1 MWRHTSA
8 AGQAARVAVCLWLVA
23 NPARAQDGSWP
34 APIDP
39 AVVAELDAG
48 REATF
53 WVVLGEQAD
62 LDAAFAIRDWDER
75 GRYVH
80 ERLVATAESSQRGV
94 RALLGDWGA
103 TALPFWIVNAIEVQ
117 TRQRAL
123 LSLLAVRPE
132 VAEIV
137 APPAVEL
144 IEGFT
149 EVDGPPPQ
157 PLEWNIAQVRA
168 PLVWSRYGVRGEG
181 IVIGSI
187 DSGVQYDHPALV
199 EHYRGNLGGG
209 VFDHNYNWYDPSST
223 CGSPPSEPCDSYWHG
238 TATTGVAVGD
248 DGGANRIGVAPGA
261 RFIMAA
267 VNWSNASLLAAMQWM
282 LAPTDLAGHSPR
294 PDLRPHVVN
303 NSWVTAGGTTLFQP
317 AVQAWLAAG
326 IFPVFAAGNSGPAC
340 QTILSPADYPESY
353 AVGASCIDCAIASFS
368 SRGPSVLGPMK
379 PDVTAPGESVRSC
392 VPWGAYE
399 AGLWG
404 TSFAAPHVT
413 GTVALM
419 LSLNPGLVGNTELI
433 RRHLDHSAIDAPDSS
448 CGGEPWDN
456 GVWGEGRL
464 DAFAAVSLLLVDGFE
479 SGDLSF
485 WSAVTP

>member
-1 MWRHTSA
+1 MWRYTLA
-8 AGQAARVAVCLWLVA
+8 AGRLALVA
-23 NPARAQDGSWP
+23 TSLCVLANPCQAQNPSWT

-39 AVVAELDAG
+39 AVIAEFDAHG
-48 REATF
+48 ETTF
-53 WVVLGEQAD
+53 WVLFRERAD
-62 LDAAFAIRDWDER
+62 LEPAFAIRDWGER
-75 GRYVH
+75 GRFVYH
-80 ERLVATAESSQRGV
+80 RLVATANSSQAGV
-94 RALLGDWGA
+94 RALLS
-103 TALPFWIVNAIEVQ
+103 ALDAQTRAFWIANTIEV
-117 TRQRAL
+117 TAA
-123 LSLLAVRPE
+123 SSAVPGLLAARPE
-132 VAEIV
+132 VAAIV

-144 IEGFT
+144 IEGST
-149 EVDGPPPQ
+149 GMEGPPTQ
-157 PLEWNIAQVRA
+157 PVEWNIAQVRA

-199 EHYRGNLGGG
+199 EQYRGNLGGG
-209 VFDHNYNWYDPSST
+209 VFDHNYSWYDPAST

-248 DGGANRIGVAPGA
+248 DGGSNRIGVAPGA

-267 VNWSNASLLAAMQWM
+267 VNWSNSSLLAAMEWM

-294 PDLRPHVVN
+294 PDLRPHVVS
-303 NSWVTAGGTTLFQP
+303 NSWVTAGGTTLFQS

-326 IFPVFAAGNSGPAC
+326 IFPVFAAGNSGPGC

-353 AVGASCIDCAIASFS
+353 AVGASCMDCAIASFS
-368 SRGPSVLGPMK
+368 SRGPSVFGTMK
-379 PDVTAPGESVRSC
+379 PDLTAPGASVRSC
-392 VPWGAYE
+392 VPWGSYE

-419 LSLNPGLVGNTELI
+419 LSLNPELIGNTELI
-433 RRHLDHSAIDAPDSS
+433 RRHLDHSAIDVADLN
-448 CGGEPWDN
+448 CGGDPGDN
-456 GVWGEGRL
+456 TVWGEGRL
-464 DAFAAVSLLLVDGFE
+464 DAFAAASLTLVDSFE
-479 SGDLSF
+479 SGDLSA